1 MYSDPAAP
9 VGGRGGDASVCGW
22 SRAALMVAHCAGMID
37 LVALPVWVGTL
48 IGRHGYDAQ
57 QAGGLA
63 TLFLVGAVAGS
74 LGLARGFH
82 PRCARIAAVAGYG
95 LAGLVFAV
103 IACASGYAVMA
114 ALHLL
119 AGACAA
125 CGLSATHGTIGRSAS
140 PHRLFAAAGLALGVF
155 SILFLGVTPRLVERA
170 GGPALFWTFAGV
182 MLLAS
187 IVSALAFPR
196 VQPEPERRAARFE
209 VDASAVF
216 GALGVAAMALVQAM
230 VFSFLERMGMDRGF
244 GAGAVTAVLIALGI
258 VNLFPAPLAA
268 VLEQR
273 WPARAVLCWGPLVQ
287 ASLALLIAQGTAF
300 PPYAAGALFFSAAMI
315 FTHTFAFGVLARLE
329 PSGRLV
335 AATPAMLMTGS
346 AIGPFLGGT
355 LVKSAGYGA
364 LGWAA
369 VGIAGAAVLAFHLAC
384 RRLPSARTLART

>member
-1 MYSDPAAP
+1 MKMTTLAAAMIGLGGAVGAAP
-9 VGGRGGDASVCGW
+9 ARSAVEIYGVLDTAVEHLRSSTGQHASLMKQTGHVPSRVGLRGREDLGNGMQARFELESGLGLDSGSLLQGGRMFGRSAYVGLGSRQWGEVRLGRQLSLMQGALAPYDPDHFSPYSPALAMQLSDLSQTSLDNVASYWSPTVGGFALALAFASGENAPVAPNPGAPQVVGPGTARHT
-22 SRAALMVAHCAGMID
+22 RAALLTYRRA
-37 LVALPVWVGTL
+37 
-48 IGRHGYDAQ
+48 
-57 QAGGLA
+57 
-63 TLFLVGAVAGS
+63 
-74 LGLARGFH
+74 
-82 PRCARIAAVAGYG
+82 
-95 LAGLVFAV
+95 
-103 IACASGYAVMA
+103 
-114 ALHLL
+114 
-119 AGACAA
+119 
-125 CGLSATHGTIGRSAS
+125 GLSA
-140 PHRLFAAAGLALGVF
+140 
-155 SILFLGVTPRLVERA
+155 
-170 GGPALFWTFAGV
+170 
-182 MLLAS
+182 
-187 IVSALAFPR
+187 
-196 VQPEPERRAARFE
+196 
-209 VDASAVF
+209 
-216 GALGVAAMALVQAM
+216 GVAAMALVQAM

-369 VGIAGAAVLAFHLAC
+369 AGIAGAAVLAFHLAC